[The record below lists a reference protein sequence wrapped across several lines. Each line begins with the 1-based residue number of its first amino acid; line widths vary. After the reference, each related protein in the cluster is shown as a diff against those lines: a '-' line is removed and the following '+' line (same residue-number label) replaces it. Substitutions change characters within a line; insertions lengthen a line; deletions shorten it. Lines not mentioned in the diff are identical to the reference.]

1 MTTSDQYRAE
11 LDALLKENELLS
23 NEVLVNRHEE
33 VRTHLNEIQA
43 SIGLLVQDCP
53 DIVFLDRQGGIPP
66 GTNHKDGS
74 GIDDDDHDVMSGGK
88 TVVDFECFKEKA
100 AGLDALR
107 STQMAAYLERDSM
120 DNFLRYVVKSNTGS
134 LPVSSLEDPVF
145 LELREKVHTLESR
158 KIPEVEG
165 EIGSI
170 KLKSSG
176 LSQEI
181 FDMDCQTK
189 EVCTEI
195 AEELDSC
202 FALLDELNELQAQV
216 RRQGENSL
224 KAELENTREAYN
236 QFTRVQTLE
245 KERSKLQRELDK
257 HSRREFRDKFKNNG
271 KTNSSSNISSSSEN
285 NILGTSKSDTVQ
297 VDTLGLLI
305 KLLEN
310 NLVPELD
317 AVSDFHADST
327 KSIVTFKVRRTIP
340 VEIRLSDT
348 SNGNNSFSIVGI
360 TIGKSLEHAILAKEV
375 LQNFRGNSHVF
386 AAIRSIVNKL
396 S

>member
-11 LDALLKENELLS
+11 LDALLKQNELLS

-43 SIGLLVQDCP
+43 SISLLAQDCP
-53 DIVFLDRQGGIPP
+53 DIVFLDREGGGPP
-66 GTNHKDGS
+66 GTNYNDG
-74 GIDDDDHDVMSGGK
+74 GNDNDDDDVMSGGK
-88 TVVDFECFKEKA
+88 TVVDFECFKEKV

-158 KIPEVEG
+158 KIPEVED
-165 EIGSI
+165 EIASI

-216 RRQGENSL
+216 RKQGENSL
-224 KAELENTREAYN
+224 KAELENAREAYN
-236 QFTRVQTLE
+236 QLTRVQALE
-245 KERSKLQRELDK
+245 KERSKVQRELDK
-257 HSRREFRDKFKNNG
+257 HSRQEFINNNNNG
-271 KTNSSSNISSSSEN
+271 SGSSGSDSNIPE
-285 NILGTSKSDTVQ
+285 TSKSDTVQ
-297 VDTLGLLI
+297 VNTLELLI
-305 KLLEN
+305 KLLEK

-327 KSIVTFKVRRTIP
+327 KSTVTFKVRRTIP
-340 VEIRLSDT
+340 VEIRLDST
-348 SNGNNSFSIVGI
+348 SNGNNSYSIIGI
-360 TIGKSLEHAILAKEV
+360 TIGKSLEHAIVAKEV
-375 LQNFRGNSHVF
+375 LQNFKGNSHVF

>member
-11 LDALLKENELLS
+11 LDALLKQNELLS

-43 SIGLLVQDCP
+43 SISLLAQDCP
-53 DIVFLDRQGGIPP
+53 DIVFLDRQGGGPP
-66 GTNHKDGS
+66 GTNYNDG
-74 GIDDDDHDVMSGGK
+74 GNDNDDDNDVMSGGK
-88 TVVDFECFKEKA
+88 TVVDFECFKEKV

-158 KIPEVEG
+158 KIPEVED

-224 KAELENTREAYN
+224 KAELENAREAYN
-236 QFTRVQTLE
+236 QLTRVQALE
-245 KERSKLQRELDK
+245 RERSKLQQELDK
-257 HSRREFRDKFKNNG
+257 HSRQEFNNNNNNNNG
-271 KTNSSSNISSSSEN
+271 SGSGSDS
-285 NILGTSKSDTVQ
+285 NILGTSKSDTIQ
-297 VDTLGLLI
+297 VDTLELLI
-305 KLLEN
+305 KLLEK

-327 KSIVTFKVRRTIP
+327 KSTVTFKVRRTIP
-340 VEIRLSDT
+340 VEIRLDGT
-348 SNGNNSFSIVGI
+348 SNGNNSYPIVGI
-360 TIGKSLEHAILAKEV
+360 TIGKSLEHAIVAKEV
-375 LQNFRGNSHVF
+375 MQNFKGNSHVF